1 MRPSRFAAHRALI
14 FALFTFGAFGC
25 QKTASERVIGKWHG
39 VKADGVIADV
49 QPAANEAANGMQL
62 EFKKDVVVIRPA
74 KDKDPLTARYIVL
87 REDRRSVVVVTE
99 HDGARD
105 EQTLTLD
112 DDDTMRWQVL
122 QGKTITFEREKEKN
136 EKAEKAEKAKAGGAS
151 SSASA
156 P

>member
-1 MRPSRFAAHRALI
+1 MRPSRFAALLSLCCVFLA
-14 FALFTFGAFGC
+14 FGALGC
-25 QKTASERVIGKWHG
+25 QKTASERVLGKWHG
-39 VKADGVIADV
+39 VKADGVVADV
-49 QPAANEAANGMQL
+49 QPAANEAANGMEL

-136 EKAEKAEKAKAGGAS
+136 EKAEKAKAGGAS